1 MGVAH
6 GDAEEGNLASSKLH
20 AHEVAV
26 RSHGDALRGKLR
38 AAHVHRGG
46 HGASVPDVQRNVLDP
61 RQRIHVQLRLA
72 AQSAVVEELRRAA
85 HAVSAHL
92 RLAAVAVEDAHHRVA
107 AIAGNHQDQAVRTD
121 AEAPRAQP
129 PRKGGGVGNFVVNG
143 VDDDE
148 IVADAVHLD
157 KAHGVSFVRNQA
169 RRVSSAT
176 SISAILS
183 MSCTAMHSKR
193 PW

>member
-1 MGVAH
+1 MGLHESAEGGEIRIVGVEVEGHGVGVAH
-6 GDAEEGNLASSKLH
+6 GDAEEGNLASSQLH
-20 AHEVAV
+20 AHGVAV
-26 RSHGDALRGKLR
+26 RSHRDALRGEIR

-46 HGASVPDVQRNVLDP
+46 HGAAVLNLQRDVLDP
-61 RQRIHVQLRLA
+61 RQRIHVQLGFA
-72 AQSAVVEELRRAA
+72 AQAAVVEELRRAA

-107 AIAGNHQDQAVRTD
+107 AIAGNHQDQAVRAH

-129 PRKGGGVGNFVVNG
+129 PRKGCGVGNFVVNG

-157 KAHGVSFVRNQA
+157 KAHGVLL
-169 RRVSSAT
+169 
-176 SISAILS
+176 ISPS
-183 MSCTAMHSKR
+183 G
-193 PW
+193 